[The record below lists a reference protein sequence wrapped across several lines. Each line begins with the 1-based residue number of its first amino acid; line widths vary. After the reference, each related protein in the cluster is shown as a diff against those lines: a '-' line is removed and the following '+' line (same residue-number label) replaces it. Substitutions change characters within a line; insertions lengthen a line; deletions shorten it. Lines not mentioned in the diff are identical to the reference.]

1 MFQLNLT
8 RLSGLFI
15 KNKTVSS
22 SKDFGSELSFK
33 ESKGQTVKVGTF
45 VTGRDLTASCSYVPI
60 LQIFIFVCECNNRA
74 LLRALFC

>member
-33 ESKGQTVKVGTF
+33 ESKGQTVKVGTC
-45 VTGRDLTASCSYVPI
+45 VTSRDLTASCSYVPI
-60 LQIFIFVCECNNRA
+60 L
-74 LLRALFC
+74 